1 MTDPDISV
9 IIPTLANP
17 SLEDSLASIPPE
29 GFVIE
34 IIVVDGTQDRQADDM
49 AREFNA
55 EYIHQGPDGGPHEA
69 RELGARVAS
78 GKFIQFLDDDD
89 ILYPQKFKKQ
99 VQLLKSKEAGV
110 VYCGFERNGHKE
122 FPDKL
127 VRGNVLQ
134 EALSISGLS
143 TCSTSTMLIEKQY
156 VNDLIPFPNKHGA
169 DDTGMEI
176 ELAKRTEFEFV
187 NEVLVKRGSP
197 ERETSQ
203 ANIEGREKILER
215 YAPLYDEF
223 PEKVRYQALSAYYL
237 RKGVRKIELS
247 LWSASAIKS
256 FGRSLWYSYQG
267 GRPIIFNT
275 LVLLTSLFGR
285 PGWKFNRKVYSL
297 CRKRSNRSN
306 E

>member
-1 MTDPDISV
+1 MTDLDISV

-17 SLEDSLASIPPE
+17 SLKNSLCSIPQE
-29 GFVIE
+29 GFVVE
-34 IIVVDGTQDRQADDM
+34 TIVVDGTQDREAEDL

-69 RELGARVAS
+69 RELGARIAT
-78 GKFIQFLDDDD
+78 GKYIQFLDDDD

-99 VQLLKSKEAGV
+99 VQLLESKEAGV

-122 FPDKL
+122 LPDKSAQ
-127 VRGNVLQ
+127 GNVLK

-143 TCSTSTMLIEKQY
+143 TCSTSTMLIETQY
-156 VNDLIPFPNKHGA
+156 LKDLIPFPNKHGA

-176 ELAKRTEFEFV
+176 ELAKRTEFDFV
-187 NEVLVKRGSP
+187 NEVLVRRGSP
-197 ERETSQ
+197 DRETSQ
-203 ANIEGREKILER
+203 ANIEGRKKILER

-223 PEKVRYQALSAYYL
+223 PEEARYQALSAYYL
-237 RKGVRKIELS
+237 RKGVREIELS

-256 FGRSLWYSYQG
+256 FGRSLWYSYQSG
-267 GRPIIFNT
+267 SPVIFNT

-285 PGWKFNRKVYSL
+285 LGWKFNRKLYTR
-297 CRKRSNRSN
+297 CRKGSNSGN